1 MPITIK
7 EESEMSNCGSCPSK
21 GECNKDQQSCG
32 IQNNPL
38 NKIKKIIGI
47 MSGKGGVGKTTTTAN
62 LGSALA
68 LKGKKVALVDTDMHL

>member
-32 IQNNPL
+32 IQNNHL
-38 NKIKKIIGI
+38 NKIKKIINYRLGN
-47 MSGKGGVGKTTTTAN
+47 TN
-62 LGSALA
+62 LEG
-68 LKGKKVALVDTDMHL
+68 

>member
-21 GECNKDQQSCG
+21 GECNNDQQSCG

-47 MSGKGGVGKTTTTAN
+47 MSGKGGVG
-62 LGSALA
+62 
-68 LKGKKVALVDTDMHL
+68 